1 MSEVVYELAPLTNQ
15 KAFERNKVA
24 AAMLEHLTRQPCLAR
39 RVSTMKIDLWDG
51 IGVLPQSLHD
61 PIAAQLE
68 GEVLPLDS
76 IELDGTICVPG
87 APDGWSLLRIT
98 GTWGWGEYRQ
108 VTVLSTEIAGEEIE
122 VADGAALRLGSI
134 LKIDEEVILVLSG
147 ADKTFQVRR
156 GAIGTEPQPHNSGA
170 KVQMLFLP
178 EDLISAS
185 KIVDAVNTTPRVD
198 LRTGERELGE
208 DNAAKLK
215 ALLSRYRRRR

>member
-1 MSEVVYELAPLTNQ
+1 MRL
-15 KAFERNKVA
+15 
-24 AAMLEHLTRQPCLAR
+24 
-39 RVSTMKIDLWDG
+39 
-51 IGVLPQSLHD
+51 
-61 PIAAQLE
+61 
-68 GEVLPLDS
+68 
-76 IELDGTICVPG
+76 
-87 APDGWSLLRIT
+87 T

-122 VADGAALRLGSI
+122 VEDGAALRLGSI

-178 EDLISAS
+178 EDLIGAS
-185 KIVDAVNTTPRVD
+185 KIVDAVNTAPRVD
-198 LRTGERELGE
+198 LQGRREPGE